1 MTLAHVPPFFSV
13 VIPVHNRLHLLERA
27 VTSVL
32 GQTCTDYEVTVVDD
46 GSNEGEISG
55 VVALGDPRI
64 KLIQQSHLGVSHAR
78 NTGMAQSQG
87 SWIAF
92 LDSDDVWKNSH
103 LEELL
108 DLIYSFPNAGMVATS
123 IVETADDEWTFC
135 WPRPSRKNSEIVDY
149 FRKSSRKKGTV
160 TSSSVA
166 ILRTVVETVG
176 QFTPVPAGEDL
187 EYWARV
193 ALVTPVAKSHQVT
206 VAYLRSNEGT
216 MGSIAKK
223 GQGFPKGA
231 PRTVGDL
238 SPSIKFVWK
247 SLQSREAGICREE
260 SLRSYINGG
269 IDSSI
274 WSSIL
279 TKSSTRVAGMRSLY
293 VSTWLRYFSI
303 PRLLSL
309 APSWLHFLIYRAWKL
324 GSQARRTFKIS
335 SSVLGQ

>member
-27 VTSVL
+27 ISSVL
-32 GQTCTDYEVTVVDD
+32 GQTCPDYEVTVVDD

-55 VVALGDPRI
+55 VVSFGDPRV
-64 KLIQQSHLGVSHAR
+64 KLIQQSHLGTSYAR
-78 NTGMAQSQG
+78 NTGIAQSQG

-103 LEELL
+103 LEELQG
-108 DLIYSFPNAGMVATS
+108 LIYSFPNAGMVATS

-135 WPRPSRKNSEIVDY
+135 WPRPSRKHPEIVDY

-193 ALVTPVAKSHQVT
+193 ALVTPVAKSYQVT

-216 MGSIAKK
+216 MESIAKK
-223 GQGFPKGA
+223 WQEFAKSAPK
-231 PRTVGDL
+231 TVGDL

-260 SLRSYINGG
+260 SLRHYINGG

-274 WSSIL
+274 WSSII
-279 TKSSTRVAGMRSLY
+279 TKDSTRLAEMRSLY
-293 VSTWLRYFSI
+293 VSTWLRHFSI
-303 PRLLSL
+303 PRVLSL
-309 APSWLHFLIYRAWKL
+309 APRSIHTLIYRAWKI
-324 GSQARRTFKIS
+324 GSQARRTFRLWS
-335 SSVLGQ
+335 SSSF